1 MKQSAVDNIE
11 TRLTAFLGIFNTG
24 IDILLPVA
32 EIYAVLD
39 SHGLRVRIGG
49 RCERARRGTVPN
61 LCQKSENRLFFQSSS
76 EDQRVASD
84 CGPTRRKVS
93 DGTPSFEAA
102 RA

>member
-11 TRLTAFLGIFNTG
+11 SRLTAFLGIFNTG

-39 SHGLRVRIGG
+39 SHVLRVRVGG

-61 LCQKSENRLFFQSSS
+61 LCQTSENRLFFQ
-76 EDQRVASD
+76 
-84 CGPTRRKVS
+84 K
-93 DGTPSFEAA
+93 
-102 RA
+102 